1 MISQIQNVNFMQS
14 ITIPSPQKPKITVID
29 NETAKIE
36 IEGCYPGYGTTLGNV
51 LRRVLLSSL
60 GGAAITSVKIK
71 GVTHEF
77 SNIPNVLE
85 DVIQII
91 LNLKKVRFNLY
102 KDESI
107 KVQLKAKGEK
117 AITAGMINCPSD
129 IEVVNKDAHIATIT
143 NPKGEIEMEL
153 EISKG
158 IGYVPVEQQK
168 RSEKEIGVIA
178 VDAIYTP
185 IRRVNY
191 TVDNMRV
198 GKKTDYEKITLEIS
212 TDGSIAPQEAFSK
225 SVAILI
231 EQFSNISEFQKES
244 GKEGDIVKKAEE
256 VSEKVE
262 KNVEAKKDPEKISV
276 TDLKN
281 LSTRT
286 LNVLEKSNVNSIGDI
301 IKFTESQLKDLE
313 GMGAKGIKEIKKS
326 IGEFGLNLKQE
337 N

>member
-1 MISQIQNVNFMQS
+1 MQS
-14 ITIPSPQKPKITVID
+14 INIPSPQKPKITVID

-60 GGAAITSVKIK
+60 SGAAITSVKIK
-71 GVTHEF
+71 GATHEF
-77 SNIPNVLE
+77 SNLSNVLE

-91 LNLKKVRFNLY
+91 LNLKKVRFKLY
-102 KDESI
+102 KDESV

-117 AITAGMINCPSD
+117 SINAGMITCPSD
-129 IEVVNKDAHIATIT
+129 VEVINKDAYIATLT

-153 EISKG
+153 EIGKG

-185 IRRVNY
+185 VKRVNY
-191 TVDNMRV
+191 AIDNMRV

-212 TDGSIAPQEAFSK
+212 TDGSISPEEAYLK
-225 SVAILI
+225 AVAILL
-231 EQFSNISEFQKES
+231 EQFSTISEFQKAEIKNKKDEI
-244 GKEGDIVKKAEE
+244 KEKEK
-256 VSEKVE
+256 KVE
-262 KNVEAKKDPEKISV
+262 ETMKKSEREDPEKINV
-276 TDLKN
+276 KTLKS

-286 LNVLEKSNVNSIGDI
+286 LNVLEKSKIETVGDI
-301 IKFTESQLKDLE
+301 IGLTEAQLKDLE
-313 GMGAKGIKEIKKS
+313 GMGDKGIKEIKKS

-337 N
+337 K